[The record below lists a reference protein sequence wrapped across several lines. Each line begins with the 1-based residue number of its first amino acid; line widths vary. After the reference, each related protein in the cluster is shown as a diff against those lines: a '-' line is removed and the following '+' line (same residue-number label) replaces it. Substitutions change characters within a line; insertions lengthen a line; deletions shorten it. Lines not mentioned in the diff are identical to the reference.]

1 MKKYGLVTLLS
12 LSCVSHTIAET
23 ALLADEYY
31 KRALENTQ
39 KLDAAK
45 SETAES
51 IYASANEITNKIKE
65 INEKLRKAQAA
76 EKTKPE
82 EFQALQ
88 IELSLLQAQLQAD
101 TLKIQFLSMIQAKNT
116 KTKEDIR
123 EEQTQKKHKDL
134 QEKLKEKLGNSDV
147 RL

>member
-1 MKKYGLVTLLS
+1 
-12 LSCVSHTIAET
+12 
-23 ALLADEYY
+23 
-31 KRALENTQ
+31 
-39 KLDAAK
+39 
-45 SETAES
+45 AES
-51 IYASANEITNKIKE
+51 IYASANETANKIKE
-65 INEKLRKAQAA
+65 INEKLTKAQAA